1 MSYLRERVA
10 YLKGLAE
17 GMQVSEATNEGKLM
31 KAIIDVL
38 DDFALAVE
46 DIEELHDQLSEQV
59 ESMDEDLTEMERVIF
74 DEADE
79 EEDDEDN
86 FIEIECPHCNE
97 KIEVSADM
105 IDEENNTIECP
116 SCHEDIEFRWE
127 CGCGCEDH
135 EHDH

>member
-17 GMQVSEATNEGKLM
+17 GMKVSEATNEGKLM

-59 ESMDEDLTEMERVIF
+59 DSMDEDLTEMERVIF
-74 DEADE
+74 DELDE

-105 IDEENNTIECP
+105 IDEDNNTIECP

-127 CGCGCEDH
+127 CGCEDH

>member
-17 GMQVSEATNEGKLM
+17 GMKVSEATNEGKLM

-59 ESMDEDLTEMERVIF
+59 DSMDEDLTEMERVIF
-74 DEADE
+74 DELDE

-105 IDEENNTIECP
+105 IDEDNNTIECP